1 MKNPFTPGS
10 GLDPPYLAGRDVE
23 IDGFSQMLH
32 HIRDGHV
39 ENLMI
44 YGIRGVGKTVLMN
57 QFVKICAAE
66 NFLPVTQFQYSEQYA
81 NPKEFIRIFKHD
93 LDDSIETFSK
103 MEKTKGR
110 IQSAAKYLKP
120 ANIGMPGVVSY
131 EPSYDLNDKIPLMHH
146 IIDYMDKKWSVIKNG
161 NYAGVVFLFD
171 EFHTVYDI
179 KEKRYTLADFIG
191 AINEIQKKGHP
202 YSAVLCGLPT
212 LSINLKA
219 ARSYSERMFKTLEIS
234 NLDEVDAIKAIT
246 KPLEK
251 TDWSFS
257 DDLISAIV
265 QDTDRYPYFI
275 QFYSK
280 EIINLVGKKDIGLD
294 DYTAIK
300 DSILEKLGRDFFD
313 QRMESLSDL
322 QKKLLHTMAKL
333 EKTDMVFSL
342 IHKSANITKGT
353 LGKNLRRL
361 ENKGIVYKQAHGIY
375 RFSIPL
381 FRTYLL
387 AKTQSQNIV

>member
-1 MKNPFTPGS
+1 M
-10 GLDPPYLAGRDVE
+10 DPPYLAGRDTE
-23 IDGFSQMLH
+23 LDKFSQMLYN
-32 HIRDGHV
+32 IRDEQV

-44 YGIRGVGKTVLMN
+44 YGIHGVGKTVLLN
-57 QFVKICAAE
+57 KFVKLCIKE
-66 NFLPVTQFQYSEQYA
+66 NFLPVTQFQYSERFA
-81 NPKEFIRIFKHD
+81 SSREFINIFKHD
-93 LDDSIETFSK
+93 LDHAIETFSK
-103 MEKTKGR
+103 VEKTKGK

-120 ANIGMPGVVSY
+120 TNIGMPGVMSY
-131 EPSYDLNDKIPLMHH
+131 EPSYDSDDQTPLMHQ
-146 IIDYMDKKWSVIKNG
+146 IINHMDKKWSVIKNS
-161 NYAGVVFLFD
+161 NYDGVVFLFD

-191 AINEIQKKGHP
+191 ALNEIQRKGHP

-212 LSINLKA
+212 LPINLKA
-219 ARSYSERMFKTLEIS
+219 ARSYSERMFKTMQIS
-234 NLDEVDAIKAIT
+234 NLDEADAIKAIT

-280 EIINLVGKKDIGLD
+280 EIINQVRKKDIKLD

-300 DSILEKLGRDFFD
+300 DSILEALEKDFFD
-313 QRMESLSDL
+313 QRMESLTDL
-322 QKKLLHTMAKL
+322 QKKLLYTIAKL
-333 EKTDMVFSL
+333 EQTDMAFGL
-342 IHKSANITKGT
+342 IHESTNMSKGA

-361 ENKGIVYKQAHGIY
+361 EDRGTIYKQTHGIY

-387 AKTQSQNIV
+387 KKIRSQNNV